1 MSTANV
7 CAIRFGAGIAVDY
20 GRGAS
25 FNFANNKFEAKK
37 LTMAVLASTLE
48 RFLDRPVLDMTVQN
62 GSYDLSIDL
71 APEDYRVMLIRAA
84 VAAGLVMSANNLRG
98 LEGSPSPLSL
108 YDGLAKAGLKV
119 EAARA
124 PVDVLVIDSVRKT
137 PTEN

>member
-1 MSTANV
+1 
-7 CAIRFGAGIAVDY
+7 
-20 GRGAS
+20 
-25 FNFANNKFEAKK
+25 
-37 LTMAVLASTLE
+37 
-48 RFLDRPVLDMTVQN
+48 
-62 GSYDLSIDL
+62 
-71 APEDYRVMLIRAA
+71 MLIRAA
-84 VAAGLVMSANNLRG
+84 VAAGLVMSANNLRV